1 MEFNTLVDDA
11 LPLDGVI
18 TPDPALKKLLEDMD
32 KSKIRLWAFTNAYVT
47 HAKRVLRLLG
57 VEALFEGVT
66 YCDYGQWPLVCKP
79 MVEMFEK
86 AEREAGSGGGECFFV
101 GMNTTDLPPS
111 LPLFEI

>member
-18 TPDPALKKLLEDMD
+18 TPDPALKRLLEDMD

-79 MVEMFEK
+79 MGEMFEK
-86 AEREAGSGGGECFFV
+86 AEREAGLGGGECFFV
-101 GMNTTDLPPS
+101 GMNATDIPPP